1 MEMKTTTT
9 NLEDETI
16 KTLYNASLNGSVTT
30 LNTLIQNNPLILHK
44 VSLSLYNE
52 TPLHISSLLGHLQF
66 CEILLQNKPSFANEV
81 DSKGRCPLHLASA
94 EGHTEVV
101 KALLL
106 ANQDVCLVFDKDD
119 MIPLHFA
126 VIRGRM
132 GVIKELINAR
142 PDSVRVLNDDG
153 SVLHLCVLYNH
164 LESLKLLLES
174 VRVDKQLLLAKD
186 REGNTVLHLA
196 IKLKQIKNIKYLL
209 LQPELRTSAI
219 TLNRSSIKTL
229 ELLESCPRDFISLK
243 IEEMLTEVGVQRS
256 TQMDYAPHMD
266 SAVQHAP
273 LPIISNQ
280 EQPSQFNQELP
291 NGRRK
296 MWENL
301 WSKYLQFQGNW
312 IEETRG
318 TLMLVATV
326 IATMTFQSTISPPGG
341 VWQENTHTG
350 GRNCTTYG
358 ICEAGTAVLAYAW
371 PHEFIKFMTYNTTSF
386 FSSLGVVL
394 LLISGFPL
402 KNKVMMWVLTM
413 AMSVAVTF
421 MALTFVFAQSLVTP
435 YHIIQQ
441 DFSMAYPVVVA
452 WGILLLVIGLIH
464 TLRLVFWVKV
474 RTKKKMQ

>member
-1 MEMKTTTT
+1 MKTVTT

-16 KTLYNASLNGSVTT
+16 KTLYNASLNDSVTT

-44 VSLSLYNE
+44 VSLSPYNE
-52 TPLHISSLLGHLQF
+52 TPLHISSLLGHLEF
-66 CEILLQNKPSFANEV
+66 CEVLLKNKPSFTNEV

-94 EGHTEVV
+94 EGHTQVV

-106 ANQDVCLVFDKDD
+106 ANQDVCLVSDKDE

-164 LESLKLLLES
+164 LESLKFLLES
-174 VRVDKQLLLAKD
+174 IRGDKQLLLAKD
-186 REGNTVLHLA
+186 REGNTILHLA
-196 IKLKQIKNIKYLL
+196 IRLKQIKTIKYLL
-209 LQPELRTSAI
+209 LQPEIRTTTI
-219 TLNRSSIKTL
+219 TLSRSSFTTL
-229 ELLESCPRDFISLK
+229 ELLEPCPRDFINLK

-256 TQMDYAPHMD
+256 KQME
-266 SAVQHAP
+266 STLQHTP
-273 LPIISNQ
+273 LPSIS
-280 EQPSQFNQELP
+280 NQELP

-301 WSKYLQFQGNW
+301 WFKYLQFQGNW

-341 VWQENTHTG
+341 VWQEDTHTG

-358 ICEAGTAVLAYAW
+358 VCEAGTAVLAYAW
-371 PHEFIKFMTYNTTSF
+371 PNKFIKFMAYNTTSF

-402 KNKVMMWVLTM
+402 KNKVMMWILTM
-413 AMSVAVTF
+413 AMTIAYYSTG
-421 MALTFVFAQSLVTP
+421 LGHSLSYYSTG
-435 YHIIQQ
+435 YQH
-441 DFSMAYPVVVA
+441 
-452 WGILLLVIGLIH
+452 GLPS
-464 TLRLVFWVKV
+464 
-474 RTKKKMQ
+474 